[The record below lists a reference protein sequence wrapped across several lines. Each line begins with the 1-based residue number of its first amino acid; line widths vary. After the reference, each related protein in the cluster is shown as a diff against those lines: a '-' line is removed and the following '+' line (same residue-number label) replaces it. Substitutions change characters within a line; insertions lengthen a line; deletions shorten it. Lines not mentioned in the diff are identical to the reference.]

1 MCYSLEQ
8 SKIAF
13 TVNIFTCYILYIYK
27 NSPTYKILALFF
39 LFVGLIQF
47 FDIIFWENQNIKDE
61 KQEKINYIT
70 TKIAM
75 IANHLQPIVLAIL
88 IYLFT
93 GKLGKSSQIII
104 LIYTIF
110 VVFFSI
116 LAYKKINYTLVDEI
130 SVRHTNEIKPSLN
143 WTWRSKILNWPWR
156 SKINTNLFYVFFL
169 ISYIVLFYENFK
181 YPLNIFSIFIG
192 GLSFILSAYYYK
204 RTLMGRFWCKVVAF
218 MPIFFI
224 LFDKIIHFINLK
236 K

>member
-39 LFVGLIQF
+39 LFVGLMQF

-75 IANHLQPIVLAIL
+75 MANHLQPIVLALL

-104 LIYTIF
+104 IIYTIF
-110 VVFFSI
+110 ITYFTI
-116 LAYKKINYTLVDEI
+116 LTYKKINYTVVKEI
-130 SVRHTNEIKPSLN
+130 SVRYTNEIKPSLYWQWGN
-143 WTWRSKILNWPWR
+143 
-156 SKINTNLFYVFFL
+156 KINISFIIFFL
-169 ISYIVLFYENFK
+169 ISGFILFYENFK

-192 GLSFILSAYYYK
+192 GLIFILSAYYYK

>member
-39 LFVGLIQF
+39 LFVGLMQF

-75 IANHLQPIVLAIL
+75 MANHLQPIVLAIL

-110 VVFFSI
+110 VVFFTI
-116 LAYKKINYTLVDEI
+116 LMYKKINYTVVDEI
-130 SVRHTNEIKPSLN
+130 SVRYTNEIKPSLN
-143 WTWRSKILNWPWR
+143 WSWN
-156 SKINTNLFYVFFL
+156 NNGYLFCVFFL
-169 ISYIVLFYENFK
+169 ISCIILFYENFK
-181 YPLNIFSIFIG
+181 YPLNIFLIFIAV
-192 GLSFILSAYYYK
+192 LSFILSAYYFK
-204 RTLMGRFWCKVVAF
+204 KKFMGRFWCKITAF

-236 K
+236 KIR

>member
-8 SKIAF
+8 SKIVF

-39 LFVGLIQF
+39 LYIGLMQF

-75 IANHLQPIVLAIL
+75 IVNFLQPIVLAIL

-93 GKLGKSSQIII
+93 GKLGKLSQIVII
-104 LIYTIF
+104 IFTIF
-110 VVFFSI
+110 ITYFTI
-116 LAYKKINYTLVDEI
+116 LTYKKINYTVVNEI
-130 SVRHTNEIKPSLN
+130 SVKYTNEMKPY
-143 WTWRSKILNWPWR
+143 LNWPWL
-156 SKINTNLFYVFFL
+156 SKINVSFIIFFL
-169 ISYIVLFYENFK
+169 INYFILFYENFK

-204 RTLMGRFWCKVVAF
+204 RTLIGRFWCKVVAF